1 MRSMPTSHWTDQPN
15 SPASSGAGW
24 SAVARFLHWTIAVLI
39 LAQFV
44 VGWMAVS
51 WRLSPTKLDLFVW
64 HKSTGMLVLA
74 LVVVRLAW
82 RATHRA
88 PALPSSMPHWE
99 RIAAHLTHGLLYV
112 AMIAIPLTGWVV
124 SSAAGVPFSIYWR
137 IPLPSIAKTDQ
148 HLAEV
153 VADVHG
159 ALGIAL
165 IVLLVMH
172 VAAAL
177 RHHYI
182 KHDDVL
188 VRMLPWRRT
197 SR

>member
-1 MRSMPTSHWTDQPN
+1 MPTSRSTDRRGA
-15 SPASSGAGW
+15 PASSGAAW
-24 SAVARFLHWTIAVLI
+24 SGIAKFLHWTIAALI

-44 VGWMAVS
+44 AGWLAVS
-51 WRLSPTKLDLFVW
+51 WRLSPTKLELFVW

-74 LVVVRLAW
+74 LVVVRLVW

-88 PALPSSMPHWE
+88 PPWPLNMPRWE
-99 RIAAHLTHGLLYV
+99 RIAARLTHGLLYA

-137 IPLPSIAKTDQ
+137 IPLPSLVAPDR
-148 HLAEV
+148 HLAEL
-153 VADVHG
+153 VANVHG

-165 IVLLVMH
+165 IVLLVIH
-172 VAAAL
+172 VGAAL
-177 RHHYI
+177 RHHYV
-182 KHDDVL
+182 KRDDVL
-188 VRMLPWRRT
+188 VRMLPRRRT

>member
-1 MRSMPTSHWTDQPN
+1 MPTSRSTDRPDP
-15 SPASSGAGW
+15 PASFSAGW
-24 SAVARFLHWTIAVLI
+24 SAVARFLHWAIAVLI

-44 VGWMAVS
+44 VGWMAVA

-82 RATHRA
+82 RATHH
-88 PALPSSMPHWE
+88 PPPWPSNMPHWE
-99 RIAAHLTHGLLYV
+99 RIAAGLTHGLLYA

-137 IPLPSIAKTDQ
+137 IPLPSIAPTDR

-165 IVLLVMH
+165 IVLLVIH

-177 RHHYI
+177 RHHYV
-182 KHDDVL
+182 KRDDVL
-188 VRMLPWRRT
+188 VRMLPWSTT

>member
-1 MRSMPTSHWTDQPN
+1 V
-15 SPASSGAGW
+15 SSGAGW
-24 SAVARFLHWTIAVLI
+24 SAVARFLHWTVAVLI

-51 WRLSPTKLDLFVW
+51 WRLSPMKLDLFVW
-64 HKSTGMLVLA
+64 HKSTGLLVLA

-88 PALPSSMPHWE
+88 PALPSNMPRWE
-99 RIAAHLTHGLLYV
+99 RTAAGLTHALLYV

-124 SSAAGVPFSIYWR
+124 SSAAGVPFRIYWR
-137 IPLPSIAKTDQ
+137 IPLPSIAPTDD

-165 IVLLVMH
+165 IVLLAIH